1 MERFRTCDECSRHVR
16 VSEMKCPFCGHALE
30 AAKLA
35 PVPRGPAQLSRAQ
48 RIALI
53 AAVAGSIA
61 ACGDDSASNKPSA
74 QGIAGA
80 AAGASATGGTTAAG
94 AAAAGTSAAG
104 AGAAGALSTAI
115 YGAPT
120 IPHHGIS
127 PPPPPDRDG
136 EGGAGSS
143 GNGSAGQGGAAGAAH
158 GGSAGEG
165 GAAGSAGE
173 HAAAGSGGAAGSA
186 GKPAAAGS
194 GGVMVHPLY
203 GASPAYGLPPAPP
216 EK

>member
-16 VSEMKCPFCGHALE
+16 VSEAKCPFCGHALE
-30 AAKLA
+30 AAALA
-35 PVPRGPAQLSRAQ
+35 PVPRAPAQLSRAQ

-61 ACGDDSASNKPSA
+61 GCADDGASNKPSG
-74 QGIAGA
+74 QGVAGA
-80 AAGASATGGTTAAG
+80 AAGASAAGGT
-94 AAAAGTSAAG
+94 S
-104 AGAAGALSTAI
+104 AGAAGKGAAGPGAAGAI
-115 YGAPT
+115 AVPVYGAPA
-120 IPHHGIS
+120 IPPEKS
-127 PPPPPDRDG
+127 
-136 EGGAGSS
+136 GGAS
-143 GNGSAGQGGAAGAAH
+143 GAGASGSAGQSGAAGAAH
-158 GGSAGEG
+158 GGSGGSAGEA
-165 GAAGSAGE
+165 GAAGSAGN

-203 GASPAYGLPPAPP
+203 GASPAYGLPPVPTP

>member
-16 VSEMKCPFCGHALE
+16 VSEAKCPFCGHALE
-30 AAKLA
+30 AAALA
-35 PVPRGPAQLSRAQ
+35 PVPRAPAQLSRAQ

-61 ACGDDSASNKPSA
+61 GCADDGASNMPSG
-74 QGIAGA
+74 QGVAGA
-80 AAGASATGGTTAAG
+80 AAGASAAGGR
-94 AAAAGTSAAG
+94 S
-104 AGAAGALSTAI
+104 AGAAGKGATGPGAAGAI
-115 YGAPT
+115 AVPVYGAPA
-120 IPHHGIS
+120 IPPEKS
-127 PPPPPDRDG
+127 
-136 EGGAGSS
+136 GGASGAGASGS
-143 GNGSAGQGGAAGAAH
+143 GSAGQSGAAGAAH
-158 GGSAGEG
+158 GGSGGSAGEA
-165 GAAGSAGE
+165 GAAGSAGN

-203 GASPAYGLPPAPP
+203 GASPAYGLPPVPTP